1 MYKLTISIKE
11 ILERKI
17 TRKIDAQSLE
27 EAQGLFMEQILDE
40 YKNEKIILDA
50 DDFVDVVFEI
60 D

>member
-17 TRKIDAQSLE
+17 TREIEADSLE
-27 EAQGLFMEQILDE
+27 EAQDIFLDTVSKD
-40 YKNEKIILDA
+40 YKEEKIILDV
-50 DDFVDVVFEI
+50 DDFVDVIIEV